1 MIDRRSF
8 LGGAGAAL
16 ALAPV
21 AAWARRSAVEGA
33 GLSAPLEIVDDVY
46 GVPHIRAATI
56 PDAFFGQGYV
66 VARDRLFQIDF
77 GHRRELGRMA
87 EAFGAD
93 FARFDAV
100 ARLFHYRGDL
110 DAELARAQASTS
122 AGTRASSASRAPR

>member
-1 MIDRRSF
+1 MAEDALAMRRTTAQRASVPGIVENMPMIDRRSF

-66 VARDRLFQIDF
+66 VARDRLF
-77 GHRRELGRMA
+77 
-87 EAFGAD
+87 
-93 FARFDAV
+93 
-100 ARLFHYRGDL
+100 
-110 DAELARAQASTS
+110 
-122 AGTRASSASRAPR
+122 